1 LVLSLLVVER
11 NAIKSE
17 GVLSIL
23 NALKDNKTLTAL
35 YLSKEKDKGI
45 DDNEA
50 TISEEKEI
58 LDLVIK
64 NKIKTSLSLCTSLF
78 NVLGGNELD
87 EFACMD
93 ISMAIEENKL
103 LDEL

>member
-1 LVLSLLVVER
+1 MVLSLLVVER

-23 NALKDNKTLTAL
+23 NALKDNKTLTTL

-45 DDNEA
+45 DNNEV
-50 TISEEKEI
+50 TVSEGKEM

-64 NKIKTSLSLCTSLF
+64 NKIKASLSLCTSLF
-78 NVLGGNELD
+78 NVLGENELD
-87 EFACMD
+87 EFTCMD
-93 ISMAIEENKL
+93 ISMTIEENKL